1 MQSMKEKEL
10 QRAIKNLAKAECANY
25 QNKLCLLTDEP
36 CHIINP
42 DYDSVHDGAID
53 CDWFLEAVL
62 PADWDLNDLIW
73 YAIWYDEEEPDE
85 VPEGMKICE
94 VCKRP
99 FLPTHHKQKYCK
111 GCAESVNRKKTRER
125 MYNNRNLQ

>member
-1 MQSMKEKEL
+1 MKEKEL

-42 DYDSVHDGAID
+42 DYNSVHDGAID

-62 PADWDLNDLIW
+62 PADWDMNDLIW
-73 YAIWYDEEEPDE
+73 YAIWCDEDEPDE
-85 VPEGMKICE
+85 VPDGMKACE
-94 VCKRP
+94 VCGNP
-99 FLPTHHKQKYCK
+99 YVPTHSKQKYCK
-111 GCAESVNRKKTRER
+111 GCAESVNRRKTRDR
-125 MYNNRNLQ
+125 MYNSRNH